1 MRSDLPFW
9 LISVASAFGVVA
21 VVIGV
26 VAGGGF
32 SWPSAA
38 GAGVVL
44 VVGWTAVIARGR
56 RGMDDDRALDREV
69 QAPAEGAGPPARLL
83 LSRGDDSAG
92 MLRHIRV
99 TVDGAEVARLKPL
112 TALEVEVPPGRHRV
126 RASMDWT
133 TSPALELDLA
143 PGERVEVRTGLPFS
157 MIWRMVTAPRA
168 TLTIERVEARA

>member
-1 MRSDLPFW
+1 MKRDLPFW
-9 LISVASAFGVVA
+9 LITVASCFGVVA

-38 GAGVVL
+38 GAAVVL
-44 VVGWTAVIARGR
+44 VVGWTAVIGRSHGAR
-56 RGMDDDRALDREV
+56 DADRAHDRDVPSPVER
-69 QAPAEGAGPPARLL
+69 PGPPARLL

-99 TVDGAEVARLKPL
+99 TVDGAEVARLTPL